1 MCACVSPCES
11 FLICSFFRN
20 ELNGI
25 VARAQRT
32 AIKMTQKA
40 FYKNASEELIT
51 ELERREALS

>member
-1 MCACVSPCES
+1 
-11 FLICSFFRN
+11 
-20 ELNGI
+20 

-51 ELERREALS
+51 ELERREALT